1 MWRVWGWTRVRAC
14 ARPGIGGNRK
24 WSQGREEGK
33 AWRRGRSCSEVLG
46 VLSWE
51 TWFPALGHPLVVTCC
66 ITPSLHKR
74 CWELGSSGVQSCVA
88 PASLEKRPEL
98 PAPLFSPL
106 LPPGVLHSEW
116 QDHREEG
123 CCCTV
128 WGLLPHHRNAELW
141 GESQS
146 GPAPLEWLGT
156 FPVHQ
161 PLLPLLPLYRT
172 RYPVP
177 DFPEDFFT

>member
-1 MWRVWGWTRVRAC
+1 M
-14 ARPGIGGNRK
+14 
-24 WSQGREEGK
+24 
-33 AWRRGRSCSEVLG
+33 
-46 VLSWE
+46 
-51 TWFPALGHPLVVTCC
+51 VTSC

-74 CWELGSSGVQSCVA
+74 CWELGLSGVQSCVA
-88 PASLEKRPEL
+88 AASSEKRPEL
-98 PAPLFSPL
+98 PASLFSPP
-106 LPPGVLHSEW
+106 LPPGFLHSER
-116 QDHREEG
+116 QDHWEEG

-156 FPVHQ
+156 FPIHQ

-172 RYPVP
+172 RSQFLTSLRISSPEAPRVCSHSVP
-177 DFPEDFFT
+177 TRSGPCQALCAHVSDLVPPLSSVPGP